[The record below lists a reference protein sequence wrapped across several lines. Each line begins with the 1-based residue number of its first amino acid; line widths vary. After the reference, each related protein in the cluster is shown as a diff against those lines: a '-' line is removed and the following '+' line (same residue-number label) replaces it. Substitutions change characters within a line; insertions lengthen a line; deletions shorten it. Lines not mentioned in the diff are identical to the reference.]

1 MQRTYQYRLYPTP
14 EQQDTLNMI
23 LRQSCL
29 LYNEA
34 LEHRRD
40 VWRHS
45 AVSVSYAAQWERF
58 REDRKDRLE
67 DFGRLNATS
76 VQQLLRRLD
85 KTFAAFFR
93 RVKAGDKPGFPRF
106 KPSQRFRSVEYRHGD
121 GCKLKGDTLYI
132 LHVGDIPVKLHRNIP
147 EGCLKHVVISRKAG
161 NRWFVSFQGED
172 GQVAPALK
180 SGKAIGV
187 DMGLSSLL
195 AFSDGMLINNPRWLR
210 RSLAK
215 LRRTQRALARKT
227 RFSSR
232 WWQCKRRVEALHW
245 KIANQRRD
253 FLHRLT
259 YRMTQEF
266 ALIAVEDVSPRFM
279 LANRSLALS
288 ASDASWSLFRS
299 MLDYKAERAGCLVV
313 EVDAKH
319 TSQACSG
326 CGRVEKKRLSQ
337 RWHSCG
343 CGVELNRD
351 VNAAVN
357 VLNKARCGPTGRNV
371 EVVNSSVPR
380 QKADCFSCQ

>member
-67 DFGRLNATS
+67 DFGLLNATS

-106 KPSQRFRSVEYRHGD
+106 KPSQRFRSIEYRHGD

-132 LHVGDIPVKLHRNIP
+132 LHVGDIPVKLHRDIP

-161 NRWFVSFQGED
+161 NRWFVSFQGDD

-180 SGKAIGV
+180 SGKAIGI

-195 AFSDGMLINNPRWLR
+195 AFSDGILINNPRWLR

-215 LRRTQRALARKT
+215 LRRAQRALDRKT
-227 RFSSR
+227 RLSSR
-232 WWQCKRRVEALHW
+232 
-245 KIANQRRD
+245 
-253 FLHRLT
+253 
-259 YRMTQEF
+259 
-266 ALIAVEDVSPRFM
+266 
-279 LANRSLALS
+279 
-288 ASDASWSLFRS
+288 
-299 MLDYKAERAGCLVV
+299 
-313 EVDAKH
+313 
-319 TSQACSG
+319 
-326 CGRVEKKRLSQ
+326 
-337 RWHSCG
+337 
-343 CGVELNRD
+343 
-351 VNAAVN
+351 
-357 VLNKARCGPTGRNV
+357 
-371 EVVNSSVPR
+371 
-380 QKADCFSCQ
+380 